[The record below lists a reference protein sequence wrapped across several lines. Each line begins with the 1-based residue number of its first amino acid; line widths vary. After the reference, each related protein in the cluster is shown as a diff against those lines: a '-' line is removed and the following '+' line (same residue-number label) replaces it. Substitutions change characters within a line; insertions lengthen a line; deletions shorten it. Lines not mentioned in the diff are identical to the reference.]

1 MNIKQLWS
9 ISAVFALF
17 ISAKMLD
24 FGQESVEHKTKLE
37 IEGSSDSLSIAQSDE
52 QAEYL
57 AHSPYIANLHFAHE
71 YLPLGDKQVENK
83 MLQHLNDYSY
93 DRVRSY
99 RMHALAETALPI
111 VEEILLSYGIPADF
125 KYIPM
130 VESGFT
136 KNTTSPKGASGYWQF
151 MPATARSYGLTVN
164 DEVDERQD
172 LIKSTHAAARY
183 IKALNQ
189 EFDNWV
195 LTAAAYNVGS
205 GSLRRAMN
213 TQAEENYFK
222 LRLNRETA
230 SYVYRLISA
239 KEIIENPDKH
249 GYEAAE
255 KKNLTAQAT
264 SRSMPGKAS
273 S

>member
-1 MNIKQLWS
+1 MS
-9 ISAVFALF
+9 ISAVFALL
-17 ISAKMLD
+17 ITTKMVD
-24 FGQESVEHKTKLE
+24 FGQYQVEGKTKSE
-37 IEGSSDSLSIAQSDE
+37 VSGSENSLPDRWSAE

-57 AHSPYIANLHFAHE
+57 AHSPEVANLHFAQE
-71 YLPLGDKQVENK
+71 YLPLGDKHVEEK
-83 MLQHLNDYSY
+83 MLQHLKAYSY

-99 RMHALAETALPI
+99 RMHEIAETALPI

-136 KNTTSPKGASGYWQF
+136 KHVTSHKGASGYWQF
-151 MPATARSYGLTVN
+151 MPATARAYGLTVN

-205 GSLRRAMN
+205 GSLRRSIN
-213 TQAEENYFK
+213 SQGEENYFK
-222 LRLNRETA
+222 LKLNRETA
-230 SYVYRLISA
+230 SYVYRLIST
-239 KEIIENPDKH
+239 KEVIENPDRH
-249 GYEAAE
+249 GYEAVE
-255 KKNLTAQAT
+255 KRILTAQDL
-264 SRSMPGKAS
+264 SEDRRSPSQGIQLY
-273 S
+273 